1 MTVYFQVKE
10 ETTEYKEH
18 FIRHL
23 IAKLG
28 NESRTLIH
36 LHYQEWPD
44 KGVPR
49 CTAAILDLIDRFR
62 NSLVLDKE
70 KSPPALVHCRYSINP
85 VMTSKKCI
93 KNIIEINDPYRGSV
107 GFCNSMQ

>member
-1 MTVYFQVKE
+1 MAVYFQVKE

-18 FIRHL
+18 FIRHM
-23 IAKLG
+23 IAKSG

-49 CTAAILDLIDRFR
+49 TAAILDLIERFR
-62 NSLVLDKE
+62 NSLVLNKE
-70 KSPPALVHCRYSINP
+70 KSAPALVHCRYSVNP
-85 VMTSKKCI
+85 ITTC
-93 KNIIEINDPYRGSV
+93 KNA
-107 GFCNSMQ
+107 